1 MTGPD
6 LDRLLLPRR
15 IAIAGLSARPE
26 TWSRAALG
34 ILRHGGFDGEVVA
47 LRPRQ
52 RDVGV
57 PAVDSLAEAGEV
69 DVLLVALPAA
79 GAVDVVSEA
88 AAAGVGATVVY
99 SSGFAE
105 EGEPGRALQDR
116 LAAAA
121 GSMPVLGPNCLG
133 VVSAPG
139 KLRLTP
145 TAFASR
151 ELPPGPVALVTQS
164 GAVGFVL
171 GDLLVRRGIGF
182 SYYVSTG
189 NEACLGAADIS
200 AALAQRPEV
209 AVVGLYLESV
219 RDVAAYRAACDLV
232 SGLGKHL
239 VVLKV
244 GRTAAATRAALSH
257 TAAVT
262 GEWVLFEAVSAD
274 HGATIAA
281 DEDAFVEAVHA
292 LCQPVTLPPRVR
304 LGVVTMSGGAG
315 AMVADQVAGLADVP
329 ELSEETA
336 KGLADLP
343 VPLAGSAN
351 PVDLT
356 GMYARYLDRLDDLLR
371 VVAGDE
377 SVDALALYFSFGD
390 RDPTVYH
397 RIAASL
403 DALPIPAWLVW
414 SAAPPGEVE
423 ALARMGR
430 VFPTIPALVRALASY
445 PREVPAEAV
454 ALLAGGPPGGAA
466 PPAGDVAPAGV
477 LSEHE
482 AAPLLA
488 SFGLPY
494 VGMAVAGDAGGLVA
508 AVGRASLPAPWVVK
522 VDHTGV
528 AHRAAHGLV
537 ELGVANSE
545 ELAVAARRLL
555 TRAEVV
561 LAGAG
566 ESPSGA
572 RLVAEPQLASV
583 GSFSIGA
590 RRDEQ
595 WGPVVVVGPG
605 GARVEEAG
613 AERRVATVPLTA
625 AGLSRLL
632 DSAAAAGGAD
642 LDSEWAARAILA
654 VAHAVEDLSK
664 IVEVDVNPVLVLAD
678 GSVRAV
684 DSLVVAGR

>member
-1 MTGPD
+1 MTGPN

-34 ILRHGGFDGEVVA
+34 ILRHGGFDGDIVA
-47 LRPRQ
+47 LRPR

-57 PAVDSLAEAGEV
+57 RAVDSLAEAGEV

-79 GAVDVVSEA
+79 GAVEVVSEA
-88 AAAGVGATVVY
+88 AAARVGATVVY

-105 EGEPGRALQDR
+105 EGEPGRVLQDR

-133 VVSAPG
+133 VMSAPG

-189 NEACLGAADIS
+189 NEACLGAADVA
-200 AALAQRPEV
+200 AALGKRPDV

-232 SGLGKHL
+232 AGLGKHL

-262 GEWVLFEAVSAD
+262 GEWELFEAVSLD
-274 HGATIAA
+274 RGATIAG

-292 LCQPVTLPPRVR
+292 LCRPVTLPPRVR

-315 AMVADQVAGLADVP
+315 AMVADQVAGLADLP
-329 ELSEETA
+329 ELAEETA
-336 KGLADLP
+336 KGLAALP

-356 GMYARYLDRLDDLLR
+356 GMYARYLDHLDDILG

-377 SVDALALYFSFGD
+377 SVDALVLYFSFGD

-403 DALPIPAWLVW
+403 DRLPLPAWLVW

-423 ALARMGR
+423 ALAGLGR
-430 VFPTIPALVRALASY
+430 VFPTIPALVRALASH
-445 PREVPAEAV
+445 PRDAPTEVL
-454 ALLAGGPPGGAA
+454 ALLARATPAGGAIPPPPG
-466 PPAGDVAPAGV
+466 PGV
-477 LSEHE
+477 LSERE

-494 VGMAVAGDAGGLVA
+494 VGMAAAGDPDGLVA
-508 AVGRASLPAPWVVK
+508 AVDQEGLPAPWVVK
-522 VDHTGV
+522 VDHPDL
-528 AHRAAHGLV
+528 AHRAVHGLI
-537 ELGVANSE
+537 ELGVVGRE
-545 ELAVAARRLL
+545 ELAATAGRLWR
-555 TRAEVV
+555 RAEVV
-561 LAGAG
+561 VEGAG
-566 ESPSGA
+566 TSRPGA
-572 RLVAEPQLASV
+572 WLVAEPQLPCV

-605 GARVEEAG
+605 GAPVEEAG
-613 AERRVATVPLTA
+613 ADRRVATVPLTP
-625 AGLSRLL
+625 AGLTRLL

-642 LDSEWAARAILA
+642 LERDWAARAILA
-654 VAHAVEDLSK
+654 VARVVESFPQ
-664 IVEVDVNPVLVLAD
+664 IAEIDVNPVLVLAD

-684 DSLVVAGR
+684 DSLVVTDP